1 MAASKTISGIQ
12 LHYPFQVQDC
22 SATRDLKMAE
32 SEENQ
37 ETSPDITDD
46 IAIVESA
53 RESVKDK
60 SKESAVWLFFED

>member
-1 MAASKTISGIQ
+1 MRTV
-12 LHYPFQVQDC
+12 LN
-22 SATRDLKMAE
+22 MAE

-46 IAIVESA
+46 ITIVELA

-60 SKESAVWLFFED
+60 NKESAVWLFFEKTDDKKSGSQDQR